1 MKKTTLLF
9 ALFALTLF
17 ACQDKYPDLEDG
29 VYAEFITNKGTFVA
43 KLYHEATPLTVS
55 NFVDLAEG
63 KNTMVDSAYQG
74 KPYFDSLTFH
84 RVIRDFMIQGGDPT
98 GTGAGGPGYK
108 FPDEIVDTLTHDKKG
123 ILSMANSGPAT
134 NGSQFFITL
143 RETPHL
149 DGRHTVFGEV
159 VVGMEVVDSIGL
171 VETGQN
177 DKPVDPVV
185 MEEVNIIKKG
195 DVSLESFEE
204 EMNKVEKERLVKEKE
219 RQAKEEALRGV
230 KEETASYFTELKKEA
245 EELPSG
251 LQMVFIEKGDGE
263 QPKQGQSVLVDY
275 EGYLTDG
282 TLFDSSKLEVVEK
295 YNMVDPR
302 RKEANQYTPIPAEY
316 SPEAEL
322 IAGFKEGM
330 LNMKV
335 GDEAVL
341 YIPSHLGYGE
351 SGAGNVIPPNADL
364 IFKIKLV
371 DIIN

>member
-9 ALFALTLF
+9 AFFALTLF

-43 KLYHEATPLTVS
+43 KLHHDLTPITVS

-63 KNTMVDSAYQG
+63 KNAMVDSSLAG

-84 RVIRDFMIQGGDPT
+84 RVIKDFMIQGGDPT

-143 RETPHL
+143 KETPHL
-149 DGRHTVFGEV
+149 NGRHTVFGEV
-159 VVGMEVVDSIGL
+159 VIGMEVVDSIGL
-171 VETGQN
+171 VETGQG
-177 DKPVDPVV
+177 DKPVDPVII
-185 MEEVNIIKKG
+185 EEVKIIKKG
-195 DVSLESFEE
+195 NVSLNSFEE
-204 EMNKVEKERLVKEKE
+204 EMEEIEKERL
-219 RQAKEEALRGV
+219 AKEEALKGV
-230 KEETASYFTELKKEA
+230 KEETVASFAELKADA
-245 EELPSG
+245 EEMPSG
-251 LQMVFIEKGDGE
+251 LQMVFTERGDGE
-263 QPKQGQSVLVDY
+263 KPKQGAQVLLDY
-275 EGYLTDG
+275 EGYLSDG

-295 YNMVDPR
+295 YNMVDQR
-302 RKEANQYTPIPAEY
+302 RKDANQYAPLPASY
-316 SPEAEL
+316 SPDAGL
-322 IAGFKEGM
+322 IAGFREGM

-341 YIPSHLGYGE
+341 FIPSHLGYGE
-351 SGAGNVIPPNADL
+351 NGAGTVIPPNSDL
-364 IFKIKLV
+364 IFKIKIV
-371 DIIN
+371 DVVE

>member
-1 MKKTTLLF
+1 MRKTTLLF

-63 KNTMVDSAYQG
+63 KNTMVDSSYQG
-74 KPYFDSLTFH
+74 KAYFDSLTFH
-84 RVIRDFMIQGGDPT
+84 RVIKDFMIQGGDPSGT
-98 GTGAGGPGYK
+98 GTGSPGYK
-108 FPDEIVDTLTHDKKG
+108 FPDEIVDTLTHSKKG
-123 ILSMANSGPAT
+123 MLSMANSGPAT

-143 RETPHL
+143 KETPHL
-149 DGRHTVFGEV
+149 DGRHSVFGEV
-159 VVGMEVVDSIGL
+159 VMGMEIVDAIGQ
-171 VETGQN
+171 VETDQS

-195 DVSLESFEE
+195 DVSLVSFEE
-204 EMNKVEKERLVKEKE
+204 EMNKIEKERL
-219 RQAKEEALRGV
+219 AKEEALKGV
-230 KEETASYFTELKKEA
+230 KEETVAYFAELKEEA
-245 EELPSG
+245 DEMPSG
-251 LQMVFIEKGDGE
+251 LQMVYTEKGDGE

-295 YNMVDPR
+295 YDMVDPR
-302 RKEANQYTPIPAEY
+302 RKEANQYAPLPTDY
-316 SPEAEL
+316 SPDAGL

-351 SGAGNVIPPNADL
+351 NGAGNVIPPNADL
-364 IFKIKLV
+364 IFKIKVV
-371 DIIN
+371 DIAN